1 MLSYLMAIHFVLFGN
16 STNLKNFWKYE
27 VIRRKR
33 MDIWR
38 LLREKKQ
45 RNRNFLF
52 CWRLANEM
60 YINGNKLH
68 KKAAKKLNSKII
80 NKFGCEIGLGA
91 NIGKGLT
98 IPHHAGIVVHF
109 AVDAG
114 ENLVL
119 RQNTTIGQIDGDIP
133 GSRVKIGSNV
143 DIGANCCIIGL
154 SRKIGDNVKIGA
166 MSFINKDIPSN
177 CTYITKKSGAVLY
190 K

>member
-16 STNLKNFWKYE
+16 STNLKNFWKHE

-52 CWRLANEM
+52 WWRLANEM

-80 NKFGCEIGLGA
+80 NKFG
-91 NIGKGLT
+91 
-98 IPHHAGIVVHF
+98 
-109 AVDAG
+109 
-114 ENLVL
+114 
-119 RQNTTIGQIDGDIP
+119 
-133 GSRVKIGSNV
+133 
-143 DIGANCCIIGL
+143 
-154 SRKIGDNVKIGA
+154 
-166 MSFINKDIPSN
+166 
-177 CTYITKKSGAVLY
+177 
-190 K
+190 